1 MLDFDVQ
8 RCTRRCAASD
18 RELKPGE
25 TFYSVLVPQGADV
38 VRYDY
43 ADSAWTGAPAGA
55 LGWWKSQMP
64 DAQAHRLHWAPN
76 DVMLHYFEQLANE
89 PNKEDTR
96 YVLALLM
103 LRRRV
108 VRLEEKRTDDRG
120 RETMSLYCPKNETEY
135 EVTVTDPDKERVDQI
150 QEELAKLLTTA
161 CQST

>member
-1 MLDFDVQ
+1 VQ

-25 TFYSVLVPQGADV
+25 TFYSVLVSDGADV

-43 ADSAWTGAPAGA
+43 AADAWPGAPEGT

-64 DAQAHRLHWAPN
+64 DPQAHKLHWAPN
-76 DVMLHYFEQLANE
+76 DVMLHYFEQLASE
-89 PNKEDTR
+89 PEKEDTR

-108 VRLEEKRTDDRG
+108 LRLEQTQTDDQG
-120 RETMSLYCPKNETEY
+120 RETMTLYCAKKESEY
-135 EVTVTDPDKERVDQI
+135 HVTVADPNDERIGQI
-150 QEELAKLLTTA
+150 QDELAQLLFAKAT
-161 CQST
+161 